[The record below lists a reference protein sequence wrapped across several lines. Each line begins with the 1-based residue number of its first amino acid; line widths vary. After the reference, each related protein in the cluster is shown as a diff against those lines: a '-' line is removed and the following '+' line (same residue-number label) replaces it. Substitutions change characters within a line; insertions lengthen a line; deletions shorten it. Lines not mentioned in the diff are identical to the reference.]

1 VNGIS
6 AFRYF
11 AAVSPPPMTLTVVF
25 GVLAVGAGAL
35 EAFDR
40 GSSDW
45 VLASIAVVQL
55 FATSTGFTRH
65 ATRGHYDPVLIGSSR
80 LRVALAHFAVSA
92 GPGALAWIASGACQ
106 GFAARSPAVPALT
119 PAGLVA
125 LFLVSAVPW
134 AVTVRAAPFLGG
146 ALWLLLSVSLFAA
159 GKLLGPLGSLHAQPA
174 WAEDHPLAAFAVGLA
189 FPAVIPSLDWPPAIL
204 LAFAATATLALA
216 GGSLQIARTD
226 VGLAEEGA

>member
-1 VNGIS
+1 VSGIS

-25 GVLAVGAGAL
+25 GALAVGAGAL

-80 LRVALAHFAVSA
+80 SRVALAHFAVSA
-92 GPGALAWIASGACQ
+92 APGTLAWIACGACQ
-106 GFAARSPAVPALT
+106 GFAARSLSVPALT

-125 LFLVSAVPW
+125 LLLVSAVPW
-134 AVTVRAAPFLGG
+134 AATVRAAPFLGG

-174 WAEDHPLAAFAVGLA
+174 WGEDHPLAAFAVGLA

-216 GGSLQIARTD
+216 GGSLQIARAD